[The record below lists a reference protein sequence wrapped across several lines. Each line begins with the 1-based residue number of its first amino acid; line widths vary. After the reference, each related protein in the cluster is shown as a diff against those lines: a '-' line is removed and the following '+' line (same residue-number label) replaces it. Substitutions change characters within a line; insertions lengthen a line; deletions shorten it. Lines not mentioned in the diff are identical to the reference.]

1 MNFRDYTVLGKTG
14 LKVSRLGVASGYGAP
29 SSAVEK
35 AYHEYGVN
43 YFFWSSPRFRGGGM
57 RDAVRKLART
67 ERDKMV
73 IALQTYDHQGMF
85 MRHFLEKGLGILN
98 IEFADILIL
107 GWFNN
112 IPGSRVID
120 TALKLKAEGKVR
132 YIGMSGHNR
141 KTFGKMAVQPDCPVD
156 VFMTRYNAVHSG
168 AEKDIFPLLPD
179 QNRPGITTYTTTCW
193 GKLLKADNMS
203 FGETPPAA
211 SDCYRFSISND
222 YVNLCLTGPKN
233 EKEMDEALQA
243 LDKGPLSSD
252 EMDRMRRIGDHKY
265 KK

>member
-1 MNFRDYTVLGKTG
+1 
-14 LKVSRLGVASGYGAP
+14 
-29 SSAVEK
+29 
-35 AYHEYGVN
+35 
-43 YFFWSSPRFRGGGM
+43 M
-57 RDAVRKLART
+57 R
-67 ERDKMV
+67 
-73 IALQTYDHQGMF
+73 
-85 MRHFLEKGLGILN
+85 LEKGLGILN

-120 TALKLKAEGKVR
+120 TALKLKEEGKVR

-141 KTFGKMAVQPDCPVD
+141 KTFGKIAVQPDSPVD